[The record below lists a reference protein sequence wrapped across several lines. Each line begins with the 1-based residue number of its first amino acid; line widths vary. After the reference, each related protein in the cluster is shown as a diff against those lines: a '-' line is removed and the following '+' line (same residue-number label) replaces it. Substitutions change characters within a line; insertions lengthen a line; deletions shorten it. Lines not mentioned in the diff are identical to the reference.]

1 MFQRAHQLM
10 AFGFGIV
17 LASSAAEPTH
27 LEEKQDTIELIG
39 SVEIHNSNIRNIQST
54 KHQGMNLLYLEDA
67 SNHTVTVVNVT
78 DATRPIITKKIAIP
92 DGLTSVEALA
102 GEAALLADH
111 SSPVSDNSKT
121 VSVVNLGNSS
131 DHHRMLT
138 FTDVTAISTADQR
151 GLIYLVDR
159 DGLKILNKKFSSDP
173 KIESE
178 FTKRVRYDR

>member
-1 MFQRAHQLM
+1 LIHRAKLRK
-10 AFGFGIV
+10 
-17 LASSAAEPTH
+17 T
-27 LEEKQDTIELIG
+27 T
-39 SVEIHNSNIRNIQST
+39 
-54 KHQGMNLLYLEDA
+54 DA
-67 SNHTVTVVNVT
+67 STHTVTVVNVT

-102 GEAALLADH
+102 GEAVLLADH

-121 VSVVNLGNSS
+121 VSVVNLGDSS

-159 DGLKILNKKFSSDP
+159 DGLKILSKNFSSDP